1 MKILLTGG
9 GTGGP
14 TTPLLAMIQAWRK
27 KEPNLEVTFW
37 GTTEGPEREW
47 VEAMGIR
54 FQTIVSGKW
63 RRYVSVKNFFDLVN
77 IVQAFFIAVGRLLHD
92 RPDLMI
98 SAGSFVSVPVAWA
111 CAMLGIPVAIHQQDV
126 RPGLA
131 NRLMAPV
138 ATLITTTFTT
148 SLHHFPKSK
157 TVLAGNPVRADLLE
171 GAAERAT
178 ERFDLRS
185 DFPTILILGGGTGS
199 LALNKI
205 VMDALPKLLPRMQVI
220 HVAGRGK
227 NIFQHPLFH
236 ETHRPTS
243 FDLLDS
249 TVKQKSLIQRYHVV
263 EFLTEE
269 MKDVL
274 AVATVVVTRAGMAT
288 LSELAA
294 LKKATVIIPLP
305 QSHQEPNAD
314 YFQKHGA
321 AVVLNQ
327 HTLTAQIFTQHLLAL
342 LDQPKLR
349 GSLEDQI
356 GRIMKP
362 DAAEHIVELLE
373 EQLAKK
379 R

>member
-14 TTPLLAMIQAWRK
+14 TTPLLAIAQKWRTQDPDLDV
-27 KEPNLEVTFW
+27 EFW
-37 GTTEGPEREW
+37 GTGDGPEREW
-47 VEAMGIR
+47 VDALGIR
-54 FQTIVSGKW
+54 FQTIPAGKF
-63 RRYVSVKNFFDLVN
+63 RRYFSPQNFFDVWN
-77 IVQAFFIAVGRLLHD
+77 IFRAFFISFGRLSRH
-92 RPDLMI
+92 RPDLML

-111 CAMLGIPVAIHQQDV
+111 CAVMRIPVAIHQQDV

-131 NRLMAPV
+131 NRLMAPI
-138 ATLITTTFTT
+138 ASLITTALTT
-148 SLHHFPKSK
+148 SLHHFPKQK
-157 TVLAGNPVRADLLE
+157 TMLVGNPVRQDILE
-171 GAAERAT
+171 GSTSRAI
-178 ERFDLRS
+178 ERFDLRP
-185 DFPTILILGGGTGS
+185 DLPTVLILGGGTGA

-205 VMDALPKLLPRMQVI
+205 VMDALPKLLSRMQII

-243 FDLLDS
+243 FDLLDQG
-249 TVKQKSLIQRYHVV
+249 VKQKSLIQRYHVV

-269 MKDVL
+269 MNDAL
-274 AVATVVVTRAGMAT
+274 AIATIVVTRAGMAT

-294 LKKATVIIPLP
+294 LKKAAVIVPLP
-305 QSHQEPNAD
+305 ESHQAPNAD

-321 AVVLNQ
+321 AVVLSQ
-327 HTLTAQIFTQHLLAL
+327 KTLTAQILVQHLLAL
-342 LDQPKLR
+342 LDQPSLR
-349 GSLEDQI
+349 QSLEEQI

-362 DAAEHIVELLE
+362 NATENIVAELRDRWM
-373 EQLAKK
+373 KK